1 MLDDADRHPGH
12 LELHPRILDEPREAF
27 DPCAIQ
33 PMRLLAGKRLRRI
46 PLRPQTAM
54 HEIDLRLAL
63 AEHGLVHVEEIIRS
77 DDRWEVAGRTA
88 EDDEMS
94 LDIDIRNG
102 RILN

>member
-1 MLDDADRHPGH
+1 MPTLNVTG
-12 LELHPRILDEPREAF
+12 
-27 DPCAIQ
+27 
-33 PMRLLAGKRLRRI
+33 RLLA
-46 PLRPQTAM
+46 
-54 HEIDLRLAL
+54 AL
-63 AEHGLVHVEEIIRS
+63 AFNALVALSAHGEETFANVTISERQARDIAWSAGLVHVEEIVRL